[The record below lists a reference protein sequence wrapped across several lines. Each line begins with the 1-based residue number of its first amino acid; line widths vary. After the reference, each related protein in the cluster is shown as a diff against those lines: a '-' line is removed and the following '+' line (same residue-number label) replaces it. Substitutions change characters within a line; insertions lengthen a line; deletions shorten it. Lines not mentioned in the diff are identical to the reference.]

1 MRKLNSCQNVLNVFI
16 SFSDTY
22 RCAIEM
28 QIMLYKFIITF
39 SLVCLRSAVVLLQY
53 FMVGRLSNNTVFR
66 DRIRIRLNDMTRR
79 NCTVL
84 VIIVINSNIL
94 FADDK
99 YINN

>member
-1 MRKLNSCQNVLNVFI
+1 
-16 SFSDTY
+16 
-22 RCAIEM
+22 M